1 MNSRKDPCCY
11 LMYADVLLLCLN
23 HPDPLLPH
31 LEDNS
36 KYIHHIVFP
45 DALKDP
51 VNGNHGP

>member
-1 MNSRKDPCCY
+1 
-11 LMYADVLLLCLN
+11 MYADVLLLSLN